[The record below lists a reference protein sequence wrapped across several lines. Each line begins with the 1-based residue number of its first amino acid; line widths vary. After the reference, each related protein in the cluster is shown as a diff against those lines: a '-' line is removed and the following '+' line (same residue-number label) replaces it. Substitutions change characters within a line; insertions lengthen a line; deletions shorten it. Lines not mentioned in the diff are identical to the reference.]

1 MIPSWIIEDVERQ
14 RHERERRDRPQLR
27 IELPVRPFDER
38 PARPAPSLPIVID
51 LGNTEA
57 LGA

>member
-1 MIPSWIIEDVERQ
+1 MIPSWIIEDMERQ

-27 IELPVRPFDER
+27 IELPVRPCNER
-38 PARPAPSLPIVID
+38 PARPAPPSPVVID
-51 LGNTEA
+51 FGNEA